1 VALHACVLLGLA
13 IFLTSCSPSIAPFSG
28 HAYELAVDLKV
39 DGLRLMDKAEL
50 PFARSKTKTDAFQ
63 LRMEKAYEFAAG
75 RPHNQHSSE
84 QWLRMNSPEGHLMAG
99 FLRKWEAE
107 STLSPSFIREAKGVI
122 SLAFDSIIG
131 LESGKIGGDQSR

>member
-1 VALHACVLLGLA
+1 
-13 IFLTSCSPSIAPFSG
+13 
-28 HAYELAVDLKV
+28 
-39 DGLRLMDKAEL
+39 
-50 PFARSKTKTDAFQ
+50 
-63 LRMEKAYEFAAG
+63 
-75 RPHNQHSSE
+75 
-84 QWLRMNSPEGHLMAG
+84 MAG